1 MYRYINSITVRNLWT
16 DVEQETYKIFL
27 LISKRRA
34 APFKK
39 EPRKVKCILRISLEL
54 LLFSHLLLKRKW
66 SSQLSGS
73 NLTVIEIISYVIR
86 DLKDQSRIVFSSN
99 VPKRTNIL
107 RSIVEKKVFRINL
120 GAISSICLIFV
131 WRHHFCE
138 QQVFMLSKLSV
149 ARDFSI
155 VMEGRSPANVHHLIL
170 CWNAYSHSGENSKSV
185 SLCPCIYSARILM
198 HISRNYL
205 VYVYMH
211 INLSSFC

>member
-39 EPRKVKCILRISLEL
+39 EPRKVICILGISLGL
-54 LLFSHLLLKRKW
+54 LFFSHLLLKRKW

-107 RSIVEKKVFRINL
+107 RSIVEKKVVQNKFRRHFVYLFNL
-120 GAISSICLIFV
+120 CV
-131 WRHHFCE
+131 T
-138 QQVFMLSKLSV
+138 
-149 ARDFSI
+149 
-155 VMEGRSPANVHHLIL
+155 
-170 CWNAYSHSGENSKSV
+170 
-185 SLCPCIYSARILM
+185 
-198 HISRNYL
+198 
-205 VYVYMH
+205 
-211 INLSSFC
+211 SSFLWTTSFYA